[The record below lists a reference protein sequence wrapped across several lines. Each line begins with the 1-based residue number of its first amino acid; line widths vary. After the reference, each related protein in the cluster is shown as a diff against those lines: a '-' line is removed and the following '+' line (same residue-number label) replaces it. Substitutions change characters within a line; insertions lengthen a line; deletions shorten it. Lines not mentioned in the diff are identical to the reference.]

1 VIQFPAG
8 LLVYWIA
15 TNFTMIPQQYFML
28 RRYGR
33 PNVPIKVASNGRG
46 SKGGAVEAIKKR
58 PPSQPPPSA
67 RPRKKRSG
75 RRR

>member
-1 VIQFPAG
+1 
-8 LLVYWIA
+8 
-15 TNFTMIPQQYFML
+15 MIPQQYFML

-46 SKGGAVEAIKKR
+46 STGDAVVAIKKR
-58 PPSQPPPSA
+58 PSQPPPSA